1 MRKVFYN
8 AGPIAH
14 MTNWDSKSSLDEE
27 AQSQNI
33 HVKGK
38 AIICKDNLI
47 EKIVTTEE
55 AVEEFGITNHSELI
69 TIDLKGKAV
78 LPGFIDAHT
87 HLIWAG
93 DRSREVSWRMEGYS
107 YSEIESMGGGIN
119 YTVKATRNSSNEEL
133 QMLGLSRLKQSL
145 RYGTTHLEAK
155 SGYGLDTET
164 ELRLLEVAQS
174 LENESNIPALTH
186 TWLGAHST
194 PQGLT
199 REQYVEEILSEQLP
213 KILEQGIA
221 QQADVFCEEGWFT
234 LDETEQILTQAKN
247 GGLDLRI
254 HIDEFKD
261 CGGGE
266 LAAELKVRSADHAHY
281 TSQNGRQAM
290 DSSGVNTGFLPG
302 TPYSMGEKWPNFNEM
317 VDNHYQF
324 SFGSD
329 FNPNCRTLSLPFM
342 GSIAVQRC
350 GLDPLIALSAVTV
363 NPAKTL
369 DRNDGLEQGVIK
381 EGGICNLNILNSE
394 FWQAWALQP
403 GISPVETTILEGNVI
418 QHLQ

>member
-8 AGPIAH
+8 TGPIAH
-14 MTNWDSKSSLDEE
+14 MSNWDSKLRLDEE
-27 AQSQNI
+27 VKSENI
-33 HVKGK
+33 HPIGN
-38 AIICKDNLI
+38 AIICKDNVI
-47 EKIVTTEE
+47 EKIVTSEE
-55 AVEEFGITNHSELI
+55 AVEEFGIANHSELI
-69 TIDLKGKAV
+69 TLDLKGKAV
-78 LPGFIDAHT
+78 VPGFVDAHT

-93 DRSREVSWRMEGYS
+93 DRSREVSWRMEGHS
-107 YSEIESMGGGIN
+107 YSEIASMGGGIN
-119 YTVKATRNSSNEEL
+119 YTVKATRESSNKEL
-133 QMLGLSRLKQSL
+133 KMLGLSRLKQAL
-145 RYGTTHLEAK
+145 RHGTTHLEAK

-164 ELRLLEVAQS
+164 ELRLLQVAQS
-174 LENESNIPALTH
+174 LENENNIPSLTH

-213 KILEQGIA
+213 SIIEQGIA

-234 LDETEQILTQAKN
+234 VDETEQILTQAKN
-247 GGLDLRI
+247 SGLDLRI

-266 LAAELKVRSADHAHY
+266 LAAELKVRSADHAHH
-281 TSQNGRQAM
+281 TSDYGRQAM
-290 DSSGVNTGFLPG
+290 DSAGVNTGFLPG
-302 TPYSMGEKWPNFNEM
+302 TPYSMGEQWPDFNEM
-317 VDNHYQF
+317 VDNRYQF

-381 EGGICNLNILNSE
+381 EGAVCNLNILNSE

-403 GISPVETTILEGNVI
+403 GISPIETTILEGNII
-418 QHLQ
+418 QHQQ

>member
-14 MTNWDSKSSLDEE
+14 MSNWDNKLSLDEK
-27 AQSQNI
+27 AKSQNI
-33 HVKGK
+33 HPKGN
-38 AIICKDNLI
+38 AIICKNNLI
-47 EKIVTTEE
+47 EKIVTSEE
-55 AVEEFGITNHSELI
+55 AIEEFGIANHSELI
-69 TIDLKGKAV
+69 SLDLKGKAV
-78 LPGFIDAHT
+78 VPGFVDAHT

-93 DRSREVSWRMEGYS
+93 DRSREVSWRMEGHS
-107 YSEIESMGGGIN
+107 YSEIASMGGGIN
-119 YTVKATRNSSNEEL
+119 YTVKATRNSTNKEL
-133 QMLGLSRLKQSL
+133 KMLGLSRLRQALS
-145 RYGTTHLEAK
+145 YGTTHLEAK

-164 ELRLLEVAQS
+164 ELRLLDVAQS
-174 LENESNIPALTH
+174 LENEKNIPKLTH

-213 KILEQGIA
+213 EILDQGIA
-221 QQADVFCEEGWFT
+221 QQADVFCEDGWFT
-234 LDETEQILTQAKN
+234 VDETEQILTESKN

-266 LAAELKVRSADHAHY
+266 LAADLKVRSADHAHY
-281 TSQNGRQAM
+281 TSENVRKLM
-290 DSSGVNTGFLPG
+290 DSAGVNTGFLPG
-302 TPYSMGEKWPNFNEM
+302 TPYSMGEQWPSFNEM

-369 DRNDGLEQGVIK
+369 DRNDGLEQGIIK
-381 EGGICNLNILNSE
+381 EGAICNLNVLNSE

-403 GISPVETTILEGNVI
+403 GISPIETTILEGNII
-418 QHLQ
+418 QHQL

>member
-8 AGPIAH
+8 TGPIAH
-14 MTNWDSKSSLDEE
+14 MSNWDSKLRLDEE
-27 AQSQNI
+27 VKSENI
-33 HVKGK
+33 HPIGS
-38 AIICKDNLI
+38 AIICKDNVI
-47 EKIVTTEE
+47 EKIVTSEE
-55 AVEEFGITNHSELI
+55 AVEEFGIINHSELV
-69 TIDLKGKAV
+69 TLDLKGKAIV
-78 LPGFIDAHT
+78 PGFVDAHT

-93 DRSREVSWRMEGYS
+93 DRSREVSWRMEGHS
-107 YSEIESMGGGIN
+107 YSEIASMGGGIN
-119 YTVKATRNSSNEEL
+119 YTVKATRESSNKEL
-133 QMLGLSRLKQSL
+133 KMLGLSRLRQAL
-145 RYGTTHLEAK
+145 RHGTTHLEAK

-164 ELRLLEVAQS
+164 ELKLLEVAQS
-174 LENESNIPALTH
+174 LEIENNIPSLTH

-213 KILEQGIA
+213 SITEQGIA

-247 GGLDLRI
+247 SGLDLRI

-266 LAAELKVRSADHAHY
+266 LAADLKVRSADHAHH
-281 TSQNGRQAM
+281 TSDYGRQAM
-290 DSSGVNTGFLPG
+290 DSAGVNTGFLPG
-302 TPYSMGEKWPNFNEM
+302 TPYSMGELWPDFNEM
-317 VDNHYQF
+317 VDNRYQF

-381 EGGICNLNILNSE
+381 EGAVCNLNILNSE

-403 GISPVETTILEGNVI
+403 GISPIETTILEGNII
-418 QHLQ
+418 QHQQ

>member
-1 MRKVFYN
+1 MRKVFFN

-14 MTNWDSKSSLDEE
+14 MSNWDNKLSLDEKVK
-27 AQSQNI
+27 SQNI
-33 HVKGK
+33 HPKGN

-55 AVEEFGITNHSELI
+55 AVDEFGITNHSEL
-69 TIDLKGKAV
+69 TTLDLKGKAV
-78 LPGFIDAHT
+78 VPGFVDAHT

-93 DRSREVSWRMEGYS
+93 DRSREVSWRMEGHS
-107 YSEIESMGGGIN
+107 YSEIASMGGGIN
-119 YTVKATRNSSNEEL
+119 YTVKATRNSTNKEL
-133 QMLGLSRLKQSL
+133 KMLGLSRLRQALK
-145 RYGTTHLEAK
+145 YGTTHLEGK

-174 LENESNIPALTH
+174 LEHENNIPALTH

-199 REQYVEEILSEQLP
+199 KEQYVEEILSEQLP
-213 KILEQGIA
+213 MVLEQGIA
-221 QQADVFCEEGWFT
+221 QQADVFCEDGWFT
-234 LDETEQILTQAKN
+234 VDEAEQILTQAKN

-281 TSQNGRQAM
+281 TSESGRHAM
-290 DSSGVNTGFLPG
+290 DSAGVNTGFLPG
-302 TPYSMGEKWPNFNEM
+302 TPYSMGEQWPNFNEM
-317 VDNHYQF
+317 VDNYYLF
-324 SFGSD
+324 SFASD

-403 GISPVETTILEGNVI
+403 GISPVETTILEGNII
-418 QHLQ
+418 QHQL

>member
-1 MRKVFYN
+1 MS
-8 AGPIAH
+8 
-14 MTNWDSKSSLDEE
+14 NWDSKLRLDEE
-27 AQSQNI
+27 VKSENI
-33 HVKGK
+33 HPIGS
-38 AIICKDNLI
+38 AIICKDNVI
-47 EKIVTTEE
+47 EKIVTSEE
-55 AVEEFGITNHSELI
+55 AVEEFGIINHSELV
-69 TIDLKGKAV
+69 TLDLKGKAIV
-78 LPGFIDAHT
+78 PGFVDAHT

-93 DRSREVSWRMEGYS
+93 DRSREVSWRMEGHS
-107 YSEIESMGGGIN
+107 YSEIASMGGGIN
-119 YTVKATRNSSNEEL
+119 YTVKATRESSNKEL
-133 QMLGLSRLKQSL
+133 KMLGLSRLRQAL
-145 RYGTTHLEAK
+145 RHGTTHLEAK

-164 ELRLLEVAQS
+164 ELKLLEVAQS
-174 LENESNIPALTH
+174 LEIENNIPSLTH

-213 KILEQGIA
+213 SITEQGIA

-247 GGLDLRI
+247 SGLDLRI

-266 LAAELKVRSADHAHY
+266 LAADLKVRSADHAHH
-281 TSQNGRQAM
+281 TSDYGRQAM
-290 DSSGVNTGFLPG
+290 DSAGVNTGFLPG
-302 TPYSMGEKWPNFNEM
+302 TPYSMGELWPDFNEM
-317 VDNHYQF
+317 VDNRYQF

-381 EGGICNLNILNSE
+381 EGAVCNLNILNSE

-403 GISPVETTILEGNVI
+403 GISPIETTILEGNII
-418 QHLQ
+418 QHQQ

>member
-14 MTNWDSKSSLDEE
+14 MSNWDNKIRLDEE
-27 AQSQNI
+27 AKSENI
-33 HVKGK
+33 HPKSN

-55 AVEEFGITNHSELI
+55 AVEEFGIANHSEL
-69 TIDLKGKAV
+69 TTLDLKGKAIV
-78 LPGFIDAHT
+78 PGFVDAHT

-93 DRSREVSWRMEGYS
+93 DRSREVSWRMEGHS
-107 YSEIESMGGGIN
+107 YSEIASMGGGIN
-119 YTVKATRNSSNEEL
+119 YTVNATRNSSNKEL
-133 QMLGLSRLKQSL
+133 KTLGLSRLRQAL
-145 RYGTTHLEAK
+145 RHGTTHLEAK

-174 LENESNIPALTH
+174 LENENNIPALTH

-194 PQGLT
+194 PKGLT
-199 REQYVEEILSEQLP
+199 KEQYIEEILSEQLP
-213 KILEQGIA
+213 GVIEQGIA

-234 LDETEQILTQAKN
+234 VDETEQILTQAKN
-247 GGLDLRI
+247 SGLDLRI

-266 LAAELKVRSADHAHY
+266 LAADLKVRSADHAHY
-281 TSQNGRQAM
+281 TSEKGRKAM
-290 DSSGVNTGFLPG
+290 DSAGVNTGFLPG
-302 TPYSMGEKWPNFNEM
+302 TPYSMGEQWPDFNEM
-317 VDNHYQF
+317 VNKKYTF

-369 DRNDGLEQGVIK
+369 DRNDGLDQGVIK
-381 EGGICNLNILNSE
+381 EGAVCNFNVLNSE

-403 GISPVETTILEGNVI
+403 GISPIEATILEGNI
-418 QHLQ
+418 LQHKQ